1 MTCTLKRKDVN
12 LKNNMTFV
20 FFAINIQFR
29 NMELYEHKI
38 NLAPV
43 VRPVL
48 AKPPGLNKENSENC
62 WEKNISEQFPIQLTN
77 QVAGDA
83 EVSVKRPYQ
92 GYVIKNTI
100 VDLKMNGESYIFSD
114 KGIHIATLTFV
125 DGIASGPCTINDDSG
140 LSWFGGRFENSY
152 CHGINKEYDKNGNV
166 TFEGFYER
174 GKKLRIYR
182 MEEMEGY
189 WKEIDEDNTLIR
201 ICEKDDEDLNDGMC
215 NLYNNGAISRIS
227 YW

>member
-1 MTCTLKRKDVN
+1 MY

-62 WEKNISEQFPIQLTN
+62 WENNISEQFPIQLTN
-77 QVAGDA
+77 QVDGDA
-83 EVSVKRPYQ
+83 EVSVKQPYQ
-92 GYVIKNTI
+92 GYVIKITI

-140 LSWFGGRFENSY
+140 LSWFGGRFKNSY
-152 CHGINKEYDKNGNV
+152 CHGINMEYDKNGNV
-166 TFEGFYER
+166 HLKDFMKEER
-174 GKKLRIYR
+174 
-182 MEEMEGY
+182 
-189 WKEIDEDNTLIR
+189 N
-201 ICEKDDEDLNDGMC
+201 
-215 NLYNNGAISRIS
+215 
-227 YW
+227 